1 MKENKEGVVFM
12 EEKELQRVAVMED
25 DKSKSYFKYY
35 DLEMEPA
42 HDVMYDIVRKG
53 QIEPSLAL
61 KFQDRNEL
69 FDAGYLD
76 TEVGYCV
83 MEDGTGFIANLTIM
97 PGVTAEMFEWW
108 FAWHV
113 LDDLRYKI
121 WNVEDHYKV
130 ETKHEEQIK
139 NDNLSYKERLWNATY
154 EITENIGM
162 GQEKININF
171 KNPDDLGF
179 QVRKIG
185 TEDCSTIV
193 CGIGHTNGEGSNGS
207 IPTVM
212 THFLRDI
219 EGGVE
224 LRTRFWI
231 GWTVEDGKEVKKL
244 SEGISIPEAVPRN
257 LLLHNIKEYAHLAE
271 ILPQIFEEEKDNF

>member
-1 MKENKEGVVFM
+1 M
-12 EEKELQRVAVMED
+12 EEKTATRVSVIEED
-25 DKSKSYFKYY
+25 KVKSYYKYY

-42 HDVMYDIVRKG
+42 HDAMYDIVKKG
-53 QIEPSLAL
+53 QIYPALAL
-61 KFQDRNEL
+61 RFEDRNDL
-69 FDAGYLD
+69 FDPEYLD

-83 MEDGTGFIANLTIM
+83 MEDGTGFLANLTIM

-108 FAWHV
+108 FAWHG

-130 ETKHEEQIK
+130 ETKQKEHIK
-139 NDNLSYKERLWNATY
+139 NKNLTYKERLWNTTY

-162 GQEKININF
+162 GEEKITINF
-171 KNPDDLGF
+171 KNPGDLGF
-179 QVRKIG
+179 EVSKIG
-185 TEDCSTIV
+185 TEECSTIV
-193 CGIGHTNGEGSNGS
+193 CGVGHTYGHASKGS

-212 THFLRDI
+212 THFLREI

-231 GWTVEDGKEVKKL
+231 GWTIEDGKEVKGL
-244 SEGISIPEAVPRN
+244 PDGISIDETVPRN
-257 LLLHNIKEYAHLAE
+257 LLLHNIKEYAHLAQ

>member
-1 MKENKEGVVFM
+1 M
-12 EEKELQRVAVMED
+12 EEKTATRVSVIEED
-25 DKSKSYFKYY
+25 KVKSYYKYY

-42 HDVMYDIVRKG
+42 HDAMYDIVKKG
-53 QIEPSLAL
+53 QIYPALAL
-61 KFQDRNEL
+61 RFEDRNDL
-69 FDAGYLD
+69 FDPEYLD

-83 MEDGTGFIANLTIM
+83 MEDGTGFLANLTIM

-108 FAWHV
+108 FAWHG

-130 ETKHEEQIK
+130 ETKQKEHIK
-139 NDNLSYKERLWNATY
+139 NKNLTYKERLWNTTY

-162 GQEKININF
+162 GEEKITINF
-171 KNPDDLGF
+171 KNPGDLGF
-179 QVRKIG
+179 EVSKIG
-185 TEDCSTIV
+185 TEECSTIV
-193 CGIGHTNGEGSNGS
+193 CGVGHTNGHASKGS

-212 THFLRDI
+212 THFLREI

-231 GWTVEDGKEVKKL
+231 GWTIEDGKEVKGL
-244 SEGISIPEAVPRN
+244 PDGISIDETVPRN
-257 LLLHNIKEYAHLAE
+257 LLLHNIKEYAHLAQ